1 MGLDIVTYAV
11 SKGYTNSVIDSG
23 AGGVVPNIT
32 MTAVQL
38 EAGEQP
44 TVTKG
49 GTNIDPTFELGIPQG
64 EKGSQGVPGPQGLQ
78 GQQGIQGEKGDKG
91 DTGEKGLQGIQGP
104 KGDTGEQ
111 GPIGLTG
118 PQGIQGLQG
127 IQGPKGE
134 QGTPF
139 LITKVYATKVDMDNG
154 YSTDGVL
161 EGQLV
166 AISTDTGGDQG
177 GYIYVKGPTQYD
189 FFYDISTTE
198 GIQGPQGE
206 QGPQG
211 VQGEQGPAGPTG
223 PQGIQGP
230 AGPQGEQGIQGEVGP
245 QGPKGDKGD
254 QGIQGNAGQDATIN
268 GVNTLTIEQ
277 GENITLEQVGNVLTI
292 NSTGGG
298 TTYQSGNGINISG
311 ETISAKLSN
320 DTGNVLQFGTDGGL
334 FSTSGGGSNLTA
346 GDGINI
352 SNEVISVKIS
362 QDENNAT
369 GILNGEIYTP
379 VAKLT
384 NLYPLVN
391 INIIPIVSGIT
402 VKATKGISEITGIT
416 DENGKVSLNLD
427 GFGIWVIS
435 ATIEEDTVE
444 KNIAIGEIKEYN
456 ISLSTINVFGVAWD
470 TTNPST
476 QLIRLTPETDPYN
489 VVTQTVTQEPIP
501 AVGTGMGSSPF
512 DNFMPWKGMEEYNII
527 DGIISYKKGEP
538 NFSRTLYDTMV
549 YISPFY
555 YRRELQGNMQYFYV
569 GDKMFEGAELHPG
582 SNRYIGR
589 YPTSSNNLSVSNG
602 TITTSTT
609 YDNMRGFATSKTGE
623 WWLYDIQ
630 SVSAIQLLYLVEFAD
645 FYSQNLLGYG
655 YYSSSDAQRITGET
669 DIMEYHTGRVGQTI
683 ESNSQIQYRNIEQ
696 PYSNLLQTID
706 GAIKDNN
713 NNIYICEN
721 KNNYSDTIT
730 ENYINTN
737 IIQSLGVGY
746 SSNLS
751 LSSGYNWIL
760 FPISTQGSSST
771 YTTDVS
777 YNGGS
782 GIRAIGQGG
791 HYANGE
797 YNGIFAWY
805 GHETFS
811 VNNYYCFRLCFQ
823 EGGNI

>member
-91 DTGEKGLQGIQGP
+91 DTGEKGLQGVQGP

-254 QGIQGNAGQDATIN
+254 QGIQGNTGQDATIN
-268 GVNTLTIEQ
+268 GVNALTIEQ

-292 NSTGGG
+292 SSASGG

-311 ETISAKLSN
+311 EIISARLSN
-320 DTGNVLQFGTDGGL
+320 NAGNNLQFGTDGGL
-334 FSTSGGGSNLTA
+334 FSPASGGSNLTA

-379 VAKLT
+379 IAKLT

-391 INIIPIVSGIT
+391 VGITPIVSGVT

-416 DENGKVSLNLD
+416 DENGKVSLSLD
-427 GFGIWVIS
+427 SFGVWTIS
-435 ATIEEDTVE
+435 AIIEEDTVE

-456 ISLSTINVFGVAWD
+456 ISLSTVNVFGVAWD

-476 QLIRLTPETDPYN
+476 QLTRLTPDTDPYN
-489 VVTQTVTQEPIP
+489 IVTQTVTQEPVP
-501 AVGTGMGSSPF
+501 ALGVGSGSSPF

-527 DGIISYKKGEP
+527 DGVVSYKKKEP
-538 NFSRTLYDTMV
+538 NFSRTSYDTTV
-549 YISPFY
+549 YIPPFY
-555 YRRELQGNMQYFYV
+555 YRRELQNNIQYFYI

-582 SNRYIGR
+582 SDKYVSRYLSSDNATTKSGLTPQANITFSSALQTTKEKATEWSLFGF
-589 YPTSSNNLSVSNG
+589 PT
-602 TITTSTT
+602 
-609 YDNMRGFATSKTGE
+609 YC
-623 WWLYDIQ
+623 
-630 SVSAIQLLYLVEFAD
+630 AIALLYLIEFAD
-645 FYSQNLLGYG
+645 FNSQLKLGNDNVG
-655 YYSSSDAQRITGET
+655 GGIQLTGMT
-669 DIMEYHTGRVGQTI
+669 DSMIYHTGNINTGEYISAV
-683 ESNSQIQYRNIEQ
+683 QYRWFEN
-696 PYSNLLQTID
+696 PFGNLISFVG
-706 GAIKDNN
+706 GAIVDDALTV
-713 NNIYICEN
+713 NICIN
-721 KNNYSDTIT
+721 PNDFASTIT
-730 ENYINTN
+730 ENYINTGS
-737 IIQSLGVGY
+737 ILTSAT
-746 SSNLS
+746 SSH
-751 LSSGYNWIL
+751 L
-760 FPISTQGSSST
+760 FSTQLIFNENFKWAFLCDQTNGSSATFLS
-771 YTTDVS
+771 DARWCRANS
-777 YNGGS
+777 ICLIGGYGNAFS
-782 GIRAIGQGG
+782 EGSSLDM
-791 HYANGE
+791 
-797 YNGIFAWY
+797 GIFFQNFY
-805 GHETFS
+805 QPNNFGFS
-811 VNNYYCFRLCFQ
+811 GFGYRIQYNP
-823 EGGNI
+823 